1 MPNKEKEH
9 IGTALARAQLNI
21 KTAPCSGVNPHFGST
36 YAMLKDFIR
45 VCRDALNKEGIA
57 VHFESGF
64 SPERTE
70 VKGNEAND
78 VISKTHFPR
87 QDFLI
92 LKLILGEQAL
102 ASTIALICSK
112 DDMQSRKS
120 AQTYGMR
127 SLLESALC
135 IDSEEPDDDGNKAV
149 GKEKMAAKVGGKRS
163 NYKPKAGVAS
173 VDELKVLAAQDAAD
187 GFIK

>member
-1 MPNKEKEH
+1 MPDKEKEH
-9 IGTALARAQLNI
+9 IGTAIARAQLNI

-45 VCRDALNKEGIA
+45 ACRGVLNKEGIA

-64 SPERTE
+64 APERTE
-70 VKGNEAND
+70 AKLDEEGKVVG
-78 VISKTHFPR
+78 KTHFPR
-87 QDFLI
+87 QDFLT
-92 LKLILGEQAL
+92 LKLILEDQAL
-102 ASTIALICSK
+102 ASVIALVSTK

-127 SLLESALC
+127 ALLESALC

-149 GKEKMAAKVGGKRS
+149 GSEKMAAKSNKRG
-163 NYKPKAGVAS
+163 NYRKAKPAAPEVVES
-173 VDELKVLAAQDAAD
+173 DFLKTT
-187 GFIK
+187 

>member
-21 KTAPCSGVNPHFGST
+21 TTAPCSGINPHFGST

-45 VCRDALNKEGIA
+45 SCRNALNKEGIA
-57 VHFESGF
+57 IHFESGYT
-64 SPERTE
+64 PERTE
-70 VKGNEAND
+70 ANMNEAGE
-78 VISKTHFPR
+78 VTGKTHFPR
-87 QDFLI
+87 QDFLA
-92 LKLILGEQAL
+92 LKLVLEDQAL
-102 ASTIALICSK
+102 TSTIALVCSK

-135 IDSEEPDDDGNKAV
+135 IDSEELDDDGNRAV
-149 GKEKMAAKVGGKRS
+149 GEEKMSAKTSKRS
-163 NYKPKAGVAS
+163 NYKK
-173 VDELKVLAAQDAAD
+173 EAAKSQGEAVEKQAD
-187 GFIK
+187 GLFVKP